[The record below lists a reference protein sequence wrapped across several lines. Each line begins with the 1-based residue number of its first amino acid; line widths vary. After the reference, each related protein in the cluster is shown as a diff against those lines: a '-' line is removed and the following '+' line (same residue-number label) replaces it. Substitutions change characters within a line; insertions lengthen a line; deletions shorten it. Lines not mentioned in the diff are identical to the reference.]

1 MEAALTVVGQ
11 LRWIAIV
18 DNGFVDDDP
27 TVVVDLI
34 AVNTAAAWFI
44 VLCNFDFILYCFNV
58 TNRGLKC
65 AAG

>member
-11 LRWIAIV
+11 LHWIAIV
-18 DNGFVDDDP
+18 DNSFVDDDL
-27 TVVVDLI
+27 TVIVDLI
-34 AVNTAAAWFI
+34 AVNTAAALFI

-58 TNRGLKC
+58 TNCSLKC